1 MNAYQAAEH
10 AAYIQ
15 HERLE
20 AASRSRLAA
29 HSQRHPSPS
38 GSLVDR
44 VRAAFRP
51 APEPC
56 PTT

>member
-1 MNAYQAAEH
+1 MNAYLAAEH
-10 AAYIQ
+10 AAYVQ

-20 AASRSRLAA
+20 AASRARLAA
-29 HSQRHPSPS
+29 QGERHAVPI
-38 GSLVDR
+38 GSIVDR